1 MNYNITKIRSELS
14 SNGVLRAA
22 INMSNILLVTDK
34 MSDGT
39 PIGVSPDMAQE
50 LAKNLNL
57 KLELIPYSSP
67 GEISDDAG
75 KNKWD
80 ICNIGAEPQRAEK
93 INFSSAYAEIQATY
107 LVKSN
112 STISNI
118 EDVDMDGKTISV
130 ADRSAYC
137 LWLERNIKNAKLLT
151 TDGVENSVDNFI
163 NKNLDA
169 LAGLRPQLMET
180 VETINDS
187 KLLEGYFMSVQ
198 QAIGT
203 SKENTEA
210 SKYIAGFVENMKV
223 SGFVKNLILKH
234 KVDGKLSVAKLA

>member
-1 MNYNITKIRSELS
+1 MKYNITKIRSELGP
-14 SNGVLRAA
+14 NGVLRAA

-39 PIGVSPDMAQE
+39 PIGVSPDMAQA

-67 GEISDDAG
+67 GEIADDAD

-80 ICNIGAEPQRAEK
+80 IGNIGAEPQRAEK
-93 INFSSAYAEIQATY
+93 IYFSSAYAEIQATY

-137 LWLERNIKNAKLLT
+137 LWLERNIKNAKLLKA
-151 TDGVENSVDNFI
+151 DGVENSVDNFI
-163 NKNLDA
+163 NKDLDA

-180 VETINDS
+180 VKTLNDS

-210 SKYIAGFVENMKV
+210 SKYIADFVENMKA
-223 SGFVKNLILKH
+223 SGFVKKLILKH

>member
-1 MNYNITKIRSELS
+1 MSSNITKIRSELS
-14 SNGVLRAA
+14 SNGVLKAA
-22 INMSNILLVTDK
+22 INMSNFLLVTDK
-34 MSDGT
+34 KQDGT
-39 PIGVSPDMAQE
+39 PIGVSPDMAHE

-67 GEISDDAG
+67 GEIADDAD
-75 KNKWD
+75 KDKWD
-80 ICNIGAEPQRAEK
+80 IGNIGAEPQRAEK
-93 INFSSAYAEIQATY
+93 IYFSSAYAEIQATY

-112 STISNI
+112 STISDI

-137 LWLERNIKNAKLLT
+137 LWLERNIKNAKLLKA
-151 TDGVENSVDNFI
+151 DGVENSVDNFI
-163 NKNLDA
+163 NKDLDA

-180 VETINDS
+180 VKTINDS

-210 SKYIAGFVENMKV
+210 SKYIADFVENMKE
-223 SGFVKNLILKH
+223 SGFVKKLILKH

>member
-1 MNYNITKIRSELS
+1 MNYNITKIKSELC

-50 LAKNLNL
+50 LAGKLNV

-67 GEISDDAG
+67 GEIADDVD

-93 INFSSAYAEIQATY
+93 IFFSSAYAEIQATY

-112 STISNI
+112 STISSI

-137 LWLERNIKNAKLLT
+137 LWLERNIKNAKLLK

-169 LAGLRPQLMET
+169 LAGLRPQLIET
-180 VETINDS
+180 VKTINDS

-203 SKENTEA
+203 SKENKEA
-210 SKYIAGFVENMKV
+210 SKYIADFVENMKV
-223 SGFVKNLILKH
+223 SGFVKKRIVQH

>member
-1 MNYNITKIRSELS
+1 MNYNITKIKSELC

-50 LAKNLNL
+50 LAGKLNV

-67 GEISDDAG
+67 GEIADDAD

-80 ICNIGAEPQRAEK
+80 IGNIGAEPQRAEK
-93 INFSSAYAEIQATY
+93 IFFSSAYAEIQATY

-137 LWLERNIKNAKLLT
+137 LWLERNIKNAKLLK

-169 LAGLRPQLMET
+169 LAGLRPQLIET
-180 VETINDS
+180 VKTINDS

-210 SKYIAGFVENMKV
+210 SKYIADFVENMKV
-223 SGFVKNLILKH
+223 SGFVKKRIVQH

>member
-1 MNYNITKIRSELS
+1 MNYDIAKIRSELS

-50 LAKNLNL
+50 LARNLNL

-67 GEISDDAG
+67 GEIADDAD

-80 ICNIGAEPQRAEK
+80 IGNIGAEPQRAEK
-93 INFSSAYAEIQATY
+93 IYFSSAYAEIQATY

-137 LWLERNIKNAKLLT
+137 LWIERNIKNAKLLT
-151 TDGVENSVDNFI
+151 C
-163 NKNLDA
+163 
-169 LAGLRPQLMET
+169 
-180 VETINDS
+180 
-187 KLLEGYFMSVQ
+187 LLY
-198 QAIGT
+198 T
-203 SKENTEA
+203 SP
-210 SKYIAGFVENMKV
+210 SPR
-223 SGFVKNLILKH
+223 
-234 KVDGKLSVAKLA
+234 D